1 MITNVLEYLENS
13 AAKYP
18 EKTAFADPASH
29 YSYQE
34 ALQASRSIGSAL
46 LPFGQ
51 RRRPAAVL
59 IDRDV
64 CSVLAFFGIV
74 FSGNFYV
81 PVDPKLPAERIRQIL
96 KTLDPFCIL
105 GSEKQ
110 LSALTSSLGETGNY
124 PLLSIETA
132 LQTEPDEAALEKI
145 RKTHLDTDPLYTIF
159 TSGSTGVPKG
169 VVITH
174 RSVIDL
180 VEQFA
185 VAFDFQS
192 EEVFAGQ
199 APFDFDVSV
208 KDIYNVI
215 RNGCTLEIL
224 PQSFFVMPKKLLAY
238 LKERQVT
245 TLIWAVSA
253 LSVLATLKVLDKG
266 VEAPLRKILFS
277 GEVMPMKVLS
287 YWRKHLPKAMY
298 VNLYGPTEITCN
310 CTYYIVDREFTE
322 LETLPIGK
330 PFPNTEILLLTE
342 ERTEAAPGETG
353 EICVRGTYL
362 APGYYNNPEN
372 TEKAFIQNP
381 LNPYFPE
388 KLYCTGDMGWFDKDG
403 LLHFASRRDSQ
414 IKHMGHRIELGEIE
428 TVLQSL
434 PFVENGCCIYDTAA
448 GKIVLF
454 YQSRENEDKAILQG
468 LQKHLPKYMCP
479 NRLIHFDR
487 IPMNSHGKID
497 RARLKREFLTGG
509 EIL

>member
-13 AAKYP
+13 AVKYP

-29 YSYQE
+29 CSYQE

-46 LPFGQ
+46 LPFDQ

-96 KTLDPFCIL
+96 KTLEPFCIL

-245 TLIWAVSA
+245 TLDLGRICLKCSCHPEGSGQRSGGSA
-253 LSVLATLKVLDKG
+253 S
-266 VEAPLRKILFS
+266 E
-277 GEVMPMKVLS
+277 
-287 YWRKHLPKAMY
+287 
-298 VNLYGPTEITCN
+298 
-310 CTYYIVDREFTE
+310 
-322 LETLPIGK
+322 
-330 PFPNTEILLLTE
+330 
-342 ERTEAAPGETG
+342 
-353 EICVRGTYL
+353 
-362 APGYYNNPEN
+362 NPV
-372 TEKAFIQNP
+372 F
-381 LNPYFPE
+381 
-388 KLYCTGDMGWFDKDG
+388 
-403 LLHFASRRDSQ
+403 R
-414 IKHMGHRIELGEIE
+414 
-428 TVLQSL
+428 
-434 PFVENGCCIYDTAA
+434 
-448 GKIVLF
+448 
-454 YQSRENEDKAILQG
+454 
-468 LQKHLPKYMCP
+468 
-479 NRLIHFDR
+479 
-487 IPMNSHGKID
+487 
-497 RARLKREFLTGG
+497 
-509 EIL
+509 

>member
-13 AAKYP
+13 AVKYP

-29 YSYQE
+29 CSYLE

-51 RRRPAAVL
+51 RRKPAAVL

-110 LSALTSSLGETGNY
+110 LSALTSSLRETGNY
-124 PLLSIETA
+124 PLLPIETA
-132 LQTEPDEAALEKI
+132 LKTEPDEAALEKI

-159 TSGSTGVPKG
+159 TSGSTGIPKG

-185 VAFDFQS
+185 AAFDFQS

-224 PQSFFVMPKKLLAY
+224 PQSFFVMPDGEPQYLGRGFLNNDNVYSGKRYTDTNITIHSWKPRIHTQENKALLD
-238 LKERQVT
+238 EII
-245 TLIWAVSA
+245 TLCQE
-253 LSVLATLKVLDKG
+253 KG
-266 VEAPLRKILFS
+266 VEIILVSPPLPEVLLSHAGDMNHMHATYQAIADSHGIPFYDMNFYTGKNTVFSRELFRDIVHLNRNGAEIYTRLIAEIHES
-277 GEVMPMKVLS
+277 GDAYPTYFTEEYMGEVAEP
-287 YWRKHLPKAMY
+287 
-298 VNLYGPTEITCN
+298 
-310 CTYYIVDREFTE
+310 
-322 LETLPIGK
+322 
-330 PFPNTEILLLTE
+330 
-342 ERTEAAPGETG
+342 AA
-353 EICVRGTYL
+353 
-362 APGYYNNPEN
+362 
-372 TEKAFIQNP
+372 
-381 LNPYFPE
+381 
-388 KLYCTGDMGWFDKDG
+388 
-403 LLHFASRRDSQ
+403 
-414 IKHMGHRIELGEIE
+414 
-428 TVLQSL
+428 
-434 PFVENGCCIYDTAA
+434 
-448 GKIVLF
+448 
-454 YQSRENEDKAILQG
+454 
-468 LQKHLPKYMCP
+468 
-479 NRLIHFDR
+479 
-487 IPMNSHGKID
+487 
-497 RARLKREFLTGG
+497 
-509 EIL
+509 